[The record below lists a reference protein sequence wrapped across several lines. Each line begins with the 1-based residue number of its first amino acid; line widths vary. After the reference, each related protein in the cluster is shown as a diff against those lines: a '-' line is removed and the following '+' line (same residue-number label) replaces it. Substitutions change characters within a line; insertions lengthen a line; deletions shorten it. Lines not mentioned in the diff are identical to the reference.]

1 MRVFKTKRFAKWAKK
16 SLVSDAILIKAAIE
30 IEEGSFEANLGGSV
44 LKKRVAT
51 KGRGKRGSVRT
62 IVFFKKG
69 RVCFFVY
76 GFEKKEKDNITDN
89 EEKAFK
95 IIAKNLLAFSDT
107 ILKKQV
113 AQGNLFEVY
122 DEQK

>member
-16 SLVSDAILIKAAIE
+16 SLVSDAMLIKATIE
-30 IEEGSFEANLGGSV
+30 IEEGSFEANLGGAV

-51 KGRGKRGSVRT
+51 KGRGKRGSIRT
-62 IVFFKKG
+62 IVAFKKG